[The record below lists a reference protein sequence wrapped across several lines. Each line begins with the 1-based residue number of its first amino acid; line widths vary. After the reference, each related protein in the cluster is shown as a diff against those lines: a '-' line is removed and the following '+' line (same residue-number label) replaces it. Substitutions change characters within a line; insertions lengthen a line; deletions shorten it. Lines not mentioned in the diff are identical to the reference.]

1 MFREG
6 DAAELSC
13 PESDFSVSRLLACQG
28 YTADSY
34 QKDQE
39 GTWLWWLNVLLGQK
53 YPRGCACG
61 EKGQNKQGLEVKTS
75 ETEMKNST
83 HIQIE
88 CGWLL
93 GRYAFAK
100 VKLLHSEWV

>member
-39 GTWLWWLNVLLGQK
+39 GTWL
-53 YPRGCACG
+53 
-61 EKGQNKQGLEVKTS
+61 
-75 ETEMKNST
+75 
-83 HIQIE
+83 
-88 CGWLL
+88 
-93 GRYAFAK
+93 
-100 VKLLHSEWV
+100 